1 MSDRAAEESG
11 GSRSERPA
19 TTLGRSITPELRRV
33 LAAAFRSELETRL
46 PRLLD
51 AGSLL
56 AELGAEVSGDW
67 AASLRTVVSDA
78 HALAS
83 SAAVVGA
90 DAASNA
96 ARACELLLA
105 EYVDAAAVPPARVL
119 RQAADRVEELL
130 LDLAGWIARGA
141 A

>member
-1 MSDRAAEESG
+1 MTSEVRRA
-11 GSRSERPA
+11 
-19 TTLGRSITPELRRV
+19 LR
-33 LAAAFRSELETRL
+33 AAFRSELEARL

-56 AELGAEVSGDW
+56 AELGTDLSADLSGDW
-67 AASLRTVVSDA
+67 AASLRSVVSDA

-90 DAASNA
+90 DAASTA
-96 ARACELLLA
+96 ARSCELLLA
-105 EYVDAAAVPPARVL
+105 DYVDAAVVPPARVL
-119 RQAADRVEELL
+119 QQAADRVEELL
-130 LDLAGWIARGA
+130 LSLAGWIARGA